1 MIEIIGLII
10 LLSVSIIV
18 FSSWLFLKKYCQ
30 LATKYLSEHPKIDF
44 IIHMFTGF
52 GSGLLISLWMPI
64 LLALILG
71 FIIIFIAI
79 ILYFIKFKSIGMHL
93 GLPISVSIAWISY
106 PWIPKN
112 FALILGAIF
121 MILGE
126 SLHYFLPNLVVK
138 KESIN
143 EKS

>member
-1 MIEIIGLII
+1 MIEIIGLIVI
-10 LLSVSIIV
+10 LSVSIIV
-18 FSSWLFLKKYCQ
+18 LSCWVFLKKYCQ
-30 LATKYLSEHPKIDF
+30 LATEYLSEHPPIDF

-71 FIIIFIAI
+71 FILIFITV
-79 ILYFIKFKSIGMHL
+79 ILYFIKFSSIGMHL
-93 GLPISVSIAWISY
+93 GLPISVSIALLSY
-106 PWIPKN
+106 PWIPRILT
-112 FALILGAIF
+112 LILGAIF

-126 SLHYFLPNLVVK
+126 SLHYFFPNLVIK
-138 KESIN
+138 EESIN